1 MTNSIVRPWLWAL
14 ILFAPAAAVQAAF
27 VNPDAER
34 LFNVISGGFQS
45 GKYES
50 VIADCRGFLQQF
62 PRDSKAVSAQYLKAE
77 SLFRQNRW
85 NDAAAEFKEFIDAND
100 APANRALVISA
111 RLRLGECHFNLKK
124 YLNALDHFAWVEKQK
139 NASLRAESLK
149 GSAYCYLARGERA
162 KAETYFLRL
171 LQSNPG
177 YSNLPDIVAPLALI
191 YMDRGRFQDAL
202 DLLDR
207 APEDPACL
215 YYRGVCQR
223 LLNRVIASAQLL
235 KELAD
240 NDFTKTW
247 TDKALYQMGE
257 SYFQSREYPLAFSAF
272 KRIYDKELESPLR
285 PFALFRMGC
294 VNFQNGNFAVA
305 GQNWSKLVKEFP
317 QNISGP
323 ASQYLLSEIALR
335 QNELGAAITGF
346 SGLVALD
353 DYSMDAQYKVIWA
366 LAVQGQYDMA
376 VARADRF
383 LKDFEWGELHAKAS
397 LLKGLCLHL
406 MKKRPEAVETY
417 QFLLDRYPNTIYFEK
432 ALYLMAVALVQD
444 QRYAEVVTHI
454 YTILKSAPA
463 SPTPWQ
469 AQTYYWVAESYFN
482 IGQFELAKQTY
493 ELLLKNYRASELVPG
508 ATLGIAASLARL
520 GEYDKAV
527 EMQARARELS
537 QEADDPEVKKTA
549 LLDSGDVFF
558 NKREY
563 ERAASFYEEFVT
575 KYPDDPRADRAYFQ
589 AGQALYRQEFFSEAI
604 KKWSVILAKYRDSSL
619 APEANF
625 QVARTYFGLGQYAP
639 AFSSFRRIT
648 ELYAGTPLAKEAML
662 MMGQCHYN
670 AGDIPRAIDQ
680 YKAFMVKYPDDEK
693 TGEVQELLQ
702 MAYYKQGKTGDDL
715 KALVAQFP
723 QSKFT
728 ADIYWEL
735 GAEAYNRKDYDRA
748 LDYFQRLIL
757 DFPNSTQALQA
768 YYYKADAS
776 FLKGDYASAVTN
788 FKNFIVNYP
797 QDALA
802 KDSRFKLAV
811 SYFSL
816 KNYPEAAI
824 AFSDFIEA
832 HPGDPKA
839 RDAAINIPV
848 CYAKAGQPYQ
858 GIEAYANFLRRYPTD
873 SQVPATH
880 LQMGQLYE
888 EAEDYVKAV
897 EAYKKVPGD
906 QIEIFESLFAQARC
920 YKKLKAPAQEK
931 AAYDALRRLTPRDNK
946 FRLAGLVLLAEELEL
961 EGARDQAVAVYQD
974 IASNSTNPE
983 WRQVAQDKIRELKGG
998 R

>member
-1 MTNSIVRPWLWAL
+1 MTHTTVRRWLGVLALVAPWAGPRAEL
-14 ILFAPAAAVQAAF
+14 I
-27 VNPDAER
+27 NPDAER
-34 LFNVISGGFQS
+34 LFAVIAGGFQS

-50 VIADCRGFLQQF
+50 AIADARAFLRQF
-62 PRDSKAVSAQYLKAE
+62 GRDPKAVSAQYIKAE

-100 APANRALVISA
+100 DPTHRAMVISA

-124 YLNALDHFAWVEKQK
+124 YLAALDHFGWVEKQK
-139 NASLRAESLK
+139 NAVLRAEALK
-149 GSAYCYLARGERA
+149 GAAYCYLARGEKN
-162 KAETYFLRL
+162 KAEVYFQRL

-177 YSNLPDIVAPLALI
+177 YSNLPPIVVPMALI
-191 YMDRGRFQDAL
+191 HMERGRYQDAL
-202 DLLDR
+202 DLLER
-207 APEDPACL
+207 APADPACL

-235 KELAD
+235 KEVVD
-240 NDFTKTW
+240 GDTTRTW
-247 TDKALYQMGE
+247 TDRGLYQMGE
-257 SYFQSREYPLAFSAF
+257 AYFQSKEYPLAFNSF

-294 VNFQNGNFAVA
+294 VNFQNGNFAAA
-305 GQNWSKLVKEFP
+305 GQNWAKLVKEFP

-323 ASQYLLSEIALR
+323 ASQYLLAEIALR
-335 QNELGAAITGF
+335 QNELGPAITGF

-353 DYSMDAQYKVIWA
+353 DYSMDAQFKVIWS

-376 VARADRF
+376 VSRADRF
-383 LKDFEWGELHAKAS
+383 IKDFEWGELHAKAS
-397 LLKGLCLHL
+397 LIKGLCLHL
-406 MKKRPEAVETY
+406 MKKRTEAIDTY
-417 QFLLDRYPNTIYFEK
+417 QFLLDRYPNTAYFEK
-432 ALYLMAVALVQD
+432 ALYLMAVALVQE
-444 QRYAEVVTHI
+444 QRHAEVVTHV

-493 ELLLKNYRASELVPG
+493 ELLLKNYRATDLVPG
-508 ATLGIAASLARL
+508 ATLGIAASLARM
-520 GEYDKAV
+520 GDYDRAI

-537 QEADDPEVKKTA
+537 QGADDPEVKKTA
-549 LLDSGDVFF
+549 LLDSGDVYF

-563 ERAASFYEEFVT
+563 ERAVGFYEDFIN
-575 KYPDDPRADRAYFQ
+575 KYPDDPRADRAHYQ
-589 AGQALYRQEFFSEAI
+589 AGLALYRQEFFTEAI
-604 KKWSVILAKYRDSSL
+604 KKWSVILARYRNSSL

-625 QVARTYFGLGQYAP
+625 QVARTYFGLGQYQQAYG
-639 AFSSFRRIT
+639 SFRRIT
-648 ELYAGTPLAKEAML
+648 EMYAGTPLAKESML

-680 YKAFMVKYPDDEK
+680 YKAFMEKYPDDEK

-702 MAYYKQGKTGDDL
+702 MAYYKQGKSGDDL
-715 KALVAQFP
+715 KAMIAQFP

-735 GAEAYNRKDYDRA
+735 GAEAYNRKDYDKA

-768 YYYKADAS
+768 YYYKADSS
-776 FLKGDYASAVTN
+776 FLKGDYEAAVTN
-788 FKNFIVNYP
+788 FKNFIVSYP
-797 QDALA
+797 QDAFA
-802 KDSRFKLAV
+802 KDSRFKLGV

-824 AFSDFIEA
+824 AFTDFIEA

-839 RDAAINIPV
+839 RDAAVNIPV
-848 CYAKAGQPYQ
+848 CYAKAGQPFQ
-858 GIEAYANFLRRYPTD
+858 GIEAYANFLRRYPD
-873 SQVPATH
+873 DPQVAASI

-897 EAYKKVPGD
+897 DTYKKVPGD
-906 QIEIFESLFAQARC
+906 KMEIFEALFAQGRC
-920 YKKLKAPAQEK
+920 YKKLKAPTEEK
-931 AAYDALRRLTPRDNK
+931 AAYEALRRLTPRDNK
-946 FRLAGLVLLAEELEL
+946 FRLAGLVMLGEMLEL
-961 EGARDQAVAVYQD
+961 EGAKDQAIGVYQD
-974 IASNSTNPE
+974 IASYSPNAE
-983 WRQVAQDKIRELKGG
+983 WRQVAQEKIRELKG